1 MLQLHKYIERLIPC
15 LLKWKDKNGQMLI
28 VMITWVSR
36 TSAINWATKIICDR
50 ECAMFYKL
58 TCLQVGHIT
67 EYANCVSRYCPG
79 TNAIFV
85 CEGGLGR
92 IRLSQLLLK
101 PSAEALLQS
110 HAIMQRL
117 KLNLNLKKKIEI
129 EIEMQRFWSG
139 VRMVC
144 SCTTHNVDRQTVT
157 WISARERLE

>member
-1 MLQLHKYIERLIPC
+1 
-15 LLKWKDKNGQMLI
+15 
-28 VMITWVSR
+28 
-36 TSAINWATKIICDR
+36 
-50 ECAMFYKL
+50 MFYKL

-101 PSAEALLQS
+101 PSAEVLLQS

-117 KLNLNLKKKIEI
+117 KLNLNLKKKLKFKLKCNGFEV
-129 EIEMQRFWSG
+129 E
-139 VRMVC
+139 
-144 SCTTHNVDRQTVT
+144 
-157 WISARERLE
+157 LEWFAVVLPTMSTGKLLFE